1 MPRCYRTSTEA
12 KKAPLGRADIIRKL
26 FGNNMEEYVAA
37 EKRMWEITLKHW
49 DQPMKVMDPYEEPF
63 SVLLPIGGICK

>member
-1 MPRCYRTSTEA
+1 
-12 KKAPLGRADIIRKL
+12 
-26 FGNNMEEYVAA
+26 MEEYVAA